1 MEVRLLR
8 PDERQAW
15 EPLWQG
21 YLTLYGSSARD
32 DVTAPTRERF
42 HDPAEPM
49 YAYGAYI
56 EGRLACTTHLILH
69 RSTWTASPSCCLQDL
84 FISVWA
90 RRRGMARAPIERARE
105 EAVRLGAGQI
115 YWLTLVSNSEAHTLY
130 DQVAARTGC
139 IAFCSV
145 LSAMTSVSARSRG
158 GDAEARVNHMG
169 DRP

>member
-21 YLTLYGSSARD
+21 YLTFYDSSARD
-32 DVTAPTRERF
+32 DVTASTRERF
-42 HDPAEPM
+42 YDPSEPM
-49 YAYGAYI
+49 FAYGAYI
-56 EGRLACTTHLILH
+56 EGRLTCTTHLILH
-69 RSTWTASPSCCLQDL
+69 RSTWTASPSRYLQDL
-84 FISVWA
+84 FVSVWA
-90 RRRGMARAPIERARE
+90 RRPGMARAPIERARE
-105 EAVRLGAGQI
+105 EAVRLGEGQI
-115 YWLTLVSNSEAHTLY
+115 YWPTLVSNSEAQTLY
-130 DQVAARTGC
+130 DRVAARTGC

-145 LSAMTSVSARSRG
+145 LSAITSVSARSRA